1 MRSALLLAL
10 LAPACIA
17 PSVVDS
23 SGRAVESAA
32 EELAWRDAQPR
43 DFDGLFESTAIE
55 GEAAAV
61 IGRIYYHFSPAGS
74 YTGAALVIGGAEPEF
89 QTLSGR
95 WTLGPDG
102 LDLGDG
108 VPVRAS
114 ASEGHLRLASDGG
127 VVTLQ
132 RQVIE

>member
-1 MRSALLLAL
+1 MRCTLWLAL

-23 SGRAVESAA
+23 TGRSVAIAA
-32 EELAWRDAQPR
+32 TDVAWRDAQAA
-43 DFDGLFESTAIE
+43 DFDGFFESTSIE
-55 GEAAAV
+55 GEAAAA
-61 IGRIYYHFSPAGS
+61 IGRIYYHFAPSGT
-74 YTGAALVIGGAEPEF
+74 YTGAALVIGGLEPEF

-95 WTLGPDG
+95 WTHGPEG

-114 ASEGHLRLASDGG
+114 AADGFLRLASEGG
-127 VVTLQ
+127 VVTL
-132 RQVIE
+132 RKQVIE

>member
-1 MRSALLLAL
+1 MRSTFLLAL

-23 SGRAVESAA
+23 SGRAVALAA
-32 EELAWRDAQPR
+32 TQVEWRDAQPA

-55 GEAAAV
+55 GDAAAA
-61 IGRIYYHFSPAGS
+61 IGRIYYHFASSGS
-74 YTGAALVIGGAEPEF
+74 YTGAALVIGGADPEF
-89 QTLSGR
+89 QTLTGR
-95 WTLGPDG
+95 WALGTDG

-114 ASEGHLRLASDGG
+114 AAEGWLRLASEGG
-127 VVTLQ
+127 VVTLHKQ
-132 RQVIE
+132 AIE

>member
-1 MRSALLLAL
+1 MRSLLLLAL

-23 SGRAVESAA
+23 SGRAVALAA
-32 EELAWRDAQPR
+32 ADLAWREAEPA

-55 GEAAAV
+55 GDAAAA
-61 IGRIYYHFSPAGS
+61 IGRIYYHFAPGGS

-89 QTLSGR
+89 QTLTGR
-95 WTLGPDG
+95 WVLGAGG

-108 VPVRAS
+108 VLVRVS
-114 ASEGHLRLASDGG
+114 AADGWLRLASEGG

-132 RQVIE
+132 KQALE